1 MAQQQSVS
9 AAAIQKF
16 LKGVRYPTNKH
27 KLIFMAEE
35 NDAPPEVLEMLHAEL
50 SDDTRYEGPN
60 QVQQEVFGSDDD
72 DDDEQPQRGREDD
85 RGTQSRRRQADRGD
99 DDPDPSR
106 VSSQRRQQ
114 ISRDE
119 EREYEE
125 RRRGRERD
133 TSVDHR
139 KKGNETDAISDAR
152 HMRHGYDGRG
162 QVRRPD
168 DHRLRGKETPELFD
182 ARHMLRG
189 YDGRGVFRGDKE
201 GKEFEGNKAATGGK
215 SRKPLYKMTPEERRR
230 HNRERLQQ
238 LRLQEE
244 EGSGNGRGQ
253 QTQDRGQQRHEQDMR
268 GTDPKELII
277 DYIEDARD
285 QEADIGDIYD
295 FCEDNGIHENVGE
308 LLRELRDEGAVHKTG
323 NSTYAIGPEEGRRSR
338 R

>member
-50 SDDTRYEGPN
+50 SDDTRYESPA
-60 QVQQEVFGSDDD
+60 QVQEEVFGSD

-85 RGTQSRRRQADRGD
+85 RGTQSRRRQADRDED
-99 DDPDPSR
+99 DD
-106 VSSQRRQQ
+106 
-114 ISRDE
+114 
-119 EREYEE
+119 
-125 RRRGRERD
+125 
-133 TSVDHR
+133 VDHR
-139 KKGNETDAISDAR
+139 KKGNETQRLYEAR
-152 HMRHGYDGRG
+152 HMTRGYDGRG
-162 QVRRPD
+162 QVRDP
-168 DHRLRGKETPELFD
+168 ETDGRKKGNESQALSD
-182 ARHMLRG
+182 ARHMRRG
-189 YDGRGVFRGDKE
+189 YDGRGVFHKDKE
-201 GKEFEGNKAATGGK
+201 GKEFEGNRAATGGK
-215 SRKPLYKMTPEERRR
+215 SRKPLYKMTPEERRQ
-230 HNRERLQQ
+230 HNRERLQAMHD
-238 LRLQEE
+238 EE
-244 EGSGNGRGQ
+244 QGRSQDNGRGQ